1 MKTLFGK
8 NIMRAKIIIVVIIM
22 VSLCSC
28 ISLSEELSAQKVL
41 RIFASMYAPNQHNH
55 ASVMTFGNEHLTTEG
70 IVDDTLTG
78 QKIYK

>member
-8 NIMRAKIIIVVIIM
+8 NIMRAKIIIIVIIM

-28 ISLSEELSAQKVL
+28 ISMSEELSAQKVL
-41 RIFASMYAPNQHNH
+41 RIFASMYAPTNNSQPT
-55 ASVMTFGNEHLTTEG
+55 VMSFGDEHLTTEG